1 MSQTLRHTTESEHRP
16 GPARRHRG
24 ALLDL
29 GCALGVGLVAL
40 VAAIIALRLSPADL
54 GRRWTSGN
62 TGDMV
67 AHYLVA
73 AGAKDWT
80 LFLPNPSMGF
90 PGTQNQWFT
99 PIFDFESIGV
109 LSALALVLRDPIVIL
124 NVFQLSGFALAG
136 IAGYYLFRAL
146 RIRRSVAV
154 LFALIFAL
162 MPYHFE
168 RVALGHAFVGMY
180 WGVAL
185 LGILILVV
193 ASPTLDPF
201 ARWVDRAPSRSRCVL
216 RRALPV
222 LGLTFGLSV
231 SSSYYFVFGCILLGG
246 IVLFRAIAILI
257 AGSGWRELVWPAL
270 TVVSLVAFI
279 GAQLALLSLDFG
291 ERYASYF
298 AERLPFQS
306 EQHSGKI
313 TSLLLPWDG
322 SGFGPLAELS
332 RGYQQSTTVSPT
344 AEPTGTPLI
353 AAVAMILLVLF
364 LLVRAVA
371 PVRTGS
377 TGPTARFLGD
387 ERARV
392 LAGVYLWGLLFFV
405 VGGLGYVFAAVVT
418 GEIRAWVR
426 LSVVLSTVALM
437 FAAVLLDTL
446 LRRRLPLVIAIVGIG
461 LVAGVDQLGGASVGA
476 DLSPVDDTALRAA
489 VSAAESEFAPGCGI
503 VQLPLHGYPEA
514 GAVGG
519 MGDYDEALP
528 YLFSSD
534 DSALRWSYGAV
545 TGTRSA
551 DFWADVT
558 TPEQFGA
565 AVAESG
571 ACGLLVDQAAYGDDA
586 AAWAPF
592 VDAATS
598 ATQPVIESED
608 DSRRYLFFR
617 VS

>member
-146 RIRRSVAV
+146 RVRRSVAV

-193 ASPTLDPF
+193 ASPTLDPL
-201 ARWVDRAPSRSRCVL
+201 AEWVDHAPSRRRRLL

-257 AGSGWRELVWPAL
+257 ARSGWRELVWPAL

-279 GAQLALLSLDFG
+279 GVQLALLSLDFG

-377 TGPTARFLGD
+377 AGPAARFLGD

-446 LRRRLPLVIAIVGIG
+446 LRRR
-461 LVAGVDQLGGASVGA
+461 VAWCSRSWAS
-476 DLSPVDDTALRAA
+476 DSSRASISWEER
-489 VSAAESEFAPGCGI
+489 VSAPTSPPSTTRRC
-503 VQLPLHGYPEA
+503 
-514 GAVGG
+514 
-519 MGDYDEALP
+519 ALP
-528 YLFSSD
+528 SPQPNRSSPRGAASCSSRSTATRKPAPWAGWATTTRPSPTS
-534 DSALRWSYGAV
+534 SAP
-545 TGTRSA
+545 
-551 DFWADVT
+551 T
-558 TPEQFGA
+558 TPRCAGRTEPSPA
-565 AVAESG
+565 PARPTSG
-571 ACGLLVDQAAYGDDA
+571 R
-586 AAWAPF
+586 
-592 VDAATS
+592 T
-598 ATQPVIESED
+598 
-608 DSRRYLFFR
+608 
-617 VS
+617 